1 MALLPVHGTVPG
13 ARALLEWLKMKG
25 YAVAVYANT
34 VPSLREH
41 LDRQGLGSFVDF
53 PLPCNEVGFVK
64 PDVEVIGG

>member
-1 MALLPVHGTVPG
+1 
-13 ARALLEWLKMKG
+13 MKG